1 MPATESRNAMSHP
14 SIQREG
20 CVLYRISG
28 FDVLQS
34 FSLKDVVRR
43 QALDSALLAWH
54 ELLEWNAAAPS
65 NFVTLPV
72 SNYAG
77 GIV

>member
-1 MPATESRNAMSHP
+1 MSHP

-54 ELLEWNAAAPS
+54 ELLEWNAPAP
-65 NFVTLPV
+65 
-72 SNYAG
+72 
-77 GIV
+77 